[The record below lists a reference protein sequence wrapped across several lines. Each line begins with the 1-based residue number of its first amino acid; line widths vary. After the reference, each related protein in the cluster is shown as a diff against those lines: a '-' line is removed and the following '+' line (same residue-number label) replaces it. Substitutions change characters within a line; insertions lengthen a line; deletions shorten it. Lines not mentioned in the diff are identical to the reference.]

1 MEAPD
6 ARDRVVIPE
15 WDAAG
20 EKGLAQIV
28 EISYGKGGMRFARGA
43 KVFFNSDVELLRT
56 ALEPAAATGLKR
68 GRLRNFAHAEE
79 TAIEFASSEFAAF
92 RGSYLQVV
100 KTRDSKFHVKREY
113 LRKGDFV
120 PARKD
125 AKR

>member
-1 MEAPD
+1 
-6 ARDRVVIPE
+6 V
-15 WDAAG
+15 G
-20 EKGLAQIV
+20 
-28 EISYGKGGMRFARGA
+28 FARGA
-43 KVFFNSDVELLRT
+43 KIFFNSDVELLRT